1 LTQINTDPGFKGN
14 KYAQTRD
21 LPLKDV
27 AQLIK
32 KEILANHPEIKVSVS
47 TESYSGGQ
55 SINIKVTKVP
65 FAPYRKVEL
74 YPGQNSSYYTLRY
87 TDQGKALIEEI
98 KTISNQYNRDNSD
111 LQTDYFDVHFY
122 CTPEYAFEIRMQA
135 EKQPMELE

>member
-1 LTQINTDPGFKGN
+1 MTQINTDPGFKGD
-14 KYAQTRD
+14 KYTQTRD

-32 KEILANHPEIKVSVS
+32 KEILTKHPEIKVSVS

-55 SINIKVTKVP
+55 SINIKVKDVP
-65 FAPYRKVEL
+65 FKPYRKVEL
-74 YPGQNSSYYTLRY
+74 YPGENSSYYTLAY
-87 TDQGKALIEEI
+87 TEEGKALIEEI

-122 CTPEYAFEIRMQA
+122 CTPDYSWEIRRAA
-135 EKQPMELE
+135 EGKQQ